1 MHILGAAVIVSLIC
15 NKARLFLFAM
25 SLSILR
31 PNIALHASV
40 ILIACKHASV
50 FLVAYK
56 IVDRAQI

>member
-1 MHILGAAVIVSLIC
+1 
-15 NKARLFLFAM
+15 LFAM